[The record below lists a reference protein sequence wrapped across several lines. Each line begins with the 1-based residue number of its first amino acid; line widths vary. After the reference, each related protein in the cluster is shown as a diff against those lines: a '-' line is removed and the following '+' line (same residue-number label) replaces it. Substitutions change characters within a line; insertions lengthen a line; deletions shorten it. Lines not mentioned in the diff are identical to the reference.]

1 MTLSRPRALEVWWP
15 QMGHIYTSTALCTCR
30 YLHLDIRS
38 YVFTLY
44 LRRSEHLPNQFVA
57 LLEVIVSWS
66 SGLLMHCCHMRWE
79 VWRKLLLC
87 ETINT
92 NSKTRRR
99 RAATVWWWWVQ
110 IRRRGTWRVTQTP
123 RWWHHYESSL
133 RPLPP
138 GVIGMLIEA
147 SSLFSCSHSP
157 LRSTKT
163 TTDTA
168 AVLFQIIEPSQCA
181 RVTVTIAH
189 FIISD
194 YCTTMAEVS
203 VSRKASNEDLWRF
216 YNHREGPYWGYPG
229 WKCLPALSLLRHYA
243 KQAPNHGN

>member
-15 QMGHIYTSTALCTCR
+15 QMEHIYTIYTSTALCTCR

-44 LRRSEHLPNQFVA
+44 LRRSEHLPNQFVT

-79 VWRKLLLC
+79 GWRKLLLC

-110 IRRRGTWRVTQTP
+110 IRRRGTWRGDTNPEVVTPLWVFTSPTSARCYWNVNWGEQFVQLLAFSAP
-123 RWWHHYESSL
+123 LDQDHYWHGRRIILDYWAVTMCESDCNYRSL
-133 RPLPP
+133 YYFRLLYHN
-138 GVIGMLIEA
+138 GWSE
-147 SSLFSCSHSP
+147 C
-157 LRSTKT
+157 
-163 TTDTA
+163 
-168 AVLFQIIEPSQCA
+168 
-181 RVTVTIAH
+181 
-189 FIISD
+189 IS
-194 YCTTMAEVS
+194 
-203 VSRKASNEDLWRF
+203 
-216 YNHREGPYWGYPG
+216 
-229 WKCLPALSLLRHYA
+229 
-243 KQAPNHGN
+243 